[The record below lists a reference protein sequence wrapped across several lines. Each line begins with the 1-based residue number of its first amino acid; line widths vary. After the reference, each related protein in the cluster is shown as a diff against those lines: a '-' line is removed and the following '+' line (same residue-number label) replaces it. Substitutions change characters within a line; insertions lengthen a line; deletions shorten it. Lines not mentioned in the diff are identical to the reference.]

1 MKFPWKKFIVGVL
14 QLRAMESPRIWGAIT
29 MSDFLAVRESIHDVS
44 KRTFRRET
52 LDLLIDK
59 EDIGKEREKAK
70 KAGKRAE
77 EFDPHSR
84 IFVFLDRLSVA
95 KKLIVIVAVVVVLVA
110 HFQFGVS
117 EGVATSIISSLS
129 SPIFLFGITGV
140 GLYGVWNIYLLALRY
155 NRKVIRGI
163 NKEIRYSDKTIDDE
177 NSLEEIRTYCRWNKN
192 LTNSVIL
199 CLILLLAAAR
209 AFAPSIFFAG
219 SEESK
224 EWVPEY
230 VERKASERID
240 EDEFETNSLEND
252 SE

>member
-1 MKFPWKKFIVGVL
+1 
-14 QLRAMESPRIWGAIT
+14 METPRIWGDIT
-29 MSDFLAVRESIHDVS
+29 TSDFLAVRELVHDVS

-59 EDIGKEREKAK
+59 KDIEKEREKAK
-70 KAGKRAE
+70 AAGKRAE

-95 KKLIVIVAVVVVLVA
+95 KKLIVTAAVVVVTVA

-140 GLYGVWNIYLLALRY
+140 GLYGVWNLYLLALRY

-163 NKEIRYSDKTIDDE
+163 NREIRYSDKIIDNQ
-177 NSLEEIRTYCRWNKN
+177 NSLEEIRAYRRWNNN
-192 LTNSVIL
+192 LTNSVVL
-199 CLILLLAAAR
+199 CIILLLAVAR
-209 AFAPSIFFAG
+209 AYAPSTFTAG

-230 VERKASERID
+230 VETKASERID
-240 EDEFETNSLEND
+240 EDEFETDSPEND